1 MKKFLV
7 LAVILVATFV
17 AVPVQAQETPAP
29 MVQTYSALADA
40 LLGLNQAEVAFMRT
54 LLSTHY
60 GHAQAAAMKG
70 DYAAAAAQMA
80 LVANEGDNAIAGIRN
95 RLIEGGH
102 HHHHA
107 DGEGHHHADD
117 EGHHADDAGSHHS
130 DDADE
135 SAYDLGFI
143 IVTKA
148 AKATMLEASAAMR
161 SAADEASAM
170 TAWEQF
176 AAAYDA
182 VMGAQE

>member
-1 MKKFLV
+1 MKKLLA
-7 LAVILVATFV
+7 LAVILIAVAV

-40 LLGLNQAEVAFMRT
+40 ILGLNQAEVAFMRT
-54 LLSTHY
+54 LLSTHH
-60 GHAQAAAMKG
+60 GHAEAAAMKG

-95 RLIEGGH
+95 RLVEGGH

-117 EGHHADDAGSHHS
+117 EGHHADDDGSHHS
-130 DDADE
+130 DDTDE
-135 SAYDLGFI
+135 SAYDPGFI

-148 AKATMLEASAAMR
+148 AKAVMIEASAAMR
-161 SAADEASAM
+161 SAGDEAAAM
-170 TAWEQF
+170 AAWEKF
-176 AAAYDA
+176 AAAYTA
-182 VMGAQE
+182 VMGAQ